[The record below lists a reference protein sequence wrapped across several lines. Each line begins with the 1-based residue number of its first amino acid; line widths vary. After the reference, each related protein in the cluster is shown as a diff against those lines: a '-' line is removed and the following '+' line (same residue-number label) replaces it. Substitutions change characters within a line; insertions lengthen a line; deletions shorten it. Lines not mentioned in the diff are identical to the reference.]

1 MAVLE
6 ESGRTMLLDGEAQ
19 LQELAYEPRD
29 GLARHDE
36 ASISVFLRH
45 KLLCVC
51 RSQASH
57 GVRDSCKQSFF
68 LCI

>member
-1 MAVLE
+1 
-6 ESGRTMLLDGEAQ
+6 
-19 LQELAYEPRD
+19 
-29 GLARHDE
+29 LARHDE
-36 ASISVFLRH
+36 ASISIFLRH
-45 KLLCVC
+45 ELLWAC